1 MVNSRKSC
9 RARKFAHEQ
18 RPSPL
23 SPCHQRTISP
33 EASSSNT
40 PNARLL
46 KRVAAMPAVRA
57 PIVRCC
63 WCQPMIRH
71 GTHQH
76 GAGTLETE
84 QRGTS
89 SCRRLAAW
97 GSCQGAVAG
106 MTAVAVVLTTR
117 MWPCQRCCCALHH
130 HALWWGA
137 LDVLQLQG
145 ASVAL
150 SNLHTVADTAGARLP
165 DMLLKRN
172 HSMTNSSR
180 VNCNCAS
187 ISK

>member
-150 SNLHTVADTAGARLP
+150 SNLHTVADTAGARL
-165 DMLLKRN
+165 
-172 HSMTNSSR
+172 T
-180 VNCNCAS
+180 
-187 ISK
+187 